1 MSVKQDSEPHFNPSR
16 DLADA
21 AYADEL
27 CVDEESALSRA
38 ARIAAKFVI
47 ERWQDGSRQHCAN
60 LSLPH
65 SQSVRARWY
74 AKTQQGLQ
82 DWIARGGFSQP
93 IDAHDAAAL
102 AGSAATRPILYRA
115 SEDKERCARTCVG

>member
-1 MSVKQDSEPHFNPSR
+1 MSVKRDSEPDFNTSR
-16 DLADA
+16 DLANPTC
-21 AYADEL
+21 ADEH
-27 CVDEESALSRA
+27 CVDEHSALSRA
-38 ARIAAKFVI
+38 AHIAAKFAI

-93 IDAHDAAAL
+93 VDAHDAAAL
-102 AGSAATRPILYRA
+102 KGSGATRPVLYRV
-115 SEDKERCARTCVG
+115 SEEKEQCARTCVG